1 MLSVWCSIAA
11 VLSAVRLFEEVGRR
25 KKKEKRKSRKGEKEQ
40 LRGRDLKVKKKRR
53 KKKKK
58 RKKEKKKKRKLAIQ
72 NSVLTLTSMHFS
84 NSVRFKLSLLYTRQ
98 KKKKKIF

>member
-40 LRGRDLKVKKKRR
+40 LRGRDLKVKKKGGRK

-58 RKKEKKKKRKLAIQ
+58 RKKEKKKTSHTKFSVDLDQYAFLKLC
-72 NSVLTLTSMHFS
+72 
-84 NSVRFKLSLLYTRQ
+84 
-98 KKKKKIF
+98 